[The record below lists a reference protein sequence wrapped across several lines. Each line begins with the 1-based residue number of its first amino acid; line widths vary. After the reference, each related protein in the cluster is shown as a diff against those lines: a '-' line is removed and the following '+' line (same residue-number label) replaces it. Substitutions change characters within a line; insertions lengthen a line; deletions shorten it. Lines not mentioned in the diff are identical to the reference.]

1 MFSNPLSIADIVKMF
16 CVGAV
21 CIALGM
27 VAGTW
32 HGKSLG
38 RAEAAAE
45 AAANTVRVLQERGK
59 INENVSAADAS
70 ALCADFGLSN
80 EDKDECVRRVRKAD
94 TNP

>member
-1 MFSNPLSIADIVKMF
+1 MFSNPLSIANIVKLF

-21 CIALGM
+21 CIALGT

-45 AAANTVRVLQERGK
+45 AAANSVRVLKERGK
-59 INENVSAADAS
+59 IDEKVTASDSAA
-70 ALCADFGLSN
+70 LCGDYGLSD
-80 EDKDECVRRVRKAD
+80 EDYRECMRRVAEANSK
-94 TNP
+94 P

>member
-1 MFSNPLSIADIVKMF
+1 MFSNPLSIADIVKLF

-21 CIALGM
+21 CIALGT

-38 RAEAAAE
+38 MAEAAAE

-59 INENVSAADAS
+59 IDEKVSAADAA
-70 ALCADFGLSN
+70 ALCADFGMSDD
-80 EDKDECVRRVRKAD
+80 DKDECVRRLQQV
-94 TNP
+94 NPKP

>member
-1 MFSNPLSIADIVKMF
+1 MFSNPLSIADIVKLF

-21 CIALGM
+21 CIAVGT

-45 AAANTVRVLQERGK
+45 AAANTVRILQQRGK
-59 INENVSAADAS
+59 IDEKVTSSDAS
-70 ALCADFGLSN
+70 ALCADFGLSDDDKN
-80 EDKDECVRRVRKAD
+80 ECLRRVLQ
-94 TNP
+94 TNPKP

>member
-1 MFSNPLSIADIVKMF
+1 MFSNPLSIADIVKLF

-21 CIALGM
+21 CIALGT

-59 INENVSAADAS
+59 IDEKVSAADAT
-70 ALCADFGLSN
+70 ALCADYGLSDD
-80 EDKDECVRRVRKAD
+80 DKDECVRRVRAAD

>member
-1 MFSNPLSIADIVKMF
+1 MFSSPLSIADIVKMF

-21 CIALGM
+21 CIALGT

-38 RAEAAAE
+38 KAEDAAE

-59 INENVSAADAS
+59 IDEKVSASDAA
-70 ALCADFGLSN
+70 ALCGDFGLSDD
-80 EDKDECVRRVRKAD
+80 DKNECVRRIQQANTK
-94 TNP
+94 P